1 MGAERIWSGAM
12 ILRRSLPILTS
23 VLTLAIFSGV
33 LPGCPKK
40 DDSASKD
47 EPRKKKDDEDKKD
60 KKKKKG
66 DDDDDDKG
74 EDKKKKKKGDDD
86 DDDKG
91 EDKKKKKKG
100 DDDDDDDKGGDKKGS
115 GATASIEG
123 QDIEFKY
130 AKAVAGYSGL
140 QLVLSN
146 EKVGCSGSPSDD
158 AWQITFDLPPGPGG
172 KFFTGGKKGSGV
184 PMYINSQRL
193 KLKSPFVSP
202 YLAVATVDA
211 FKLEEGE
218 HVKGT
223 LDFDKKYQD
232 YTSKKDFKYSGHI
245 SFDAVICKDWNNFKY
260 LASQPDSVEDGPV
273 KGKYAT
279 NAFEYKSALATVIHD
294 SDNDVD
300 YIDQIDFYPTDKV
313 TCAMKYDQR
322 DKDKFFLV
330 RSIGGVGSKKPLN
343 GAPQSGDALFS
354 IPEIMP
360 GSTSK
365 KPMGSWKNFG
375 GASRRAWIKFDKLS
389 FGNGDKISGEVYADS
404 VEAKPEQ
411 TGKIGGKFEATI
423 CKGF

>member
-1 MGAERIWSGAM
+1 MM
-12 ILRRSLPILTS
+12 LRRPLSLLAS
-23 VLTLAIFSGV
+23 GLTLALFAGV
-33 LPGCPKK
+33 LPGCPSKTT
-40 DDSASKD
+40 DTAGKD
-47 EPRKKKDDEDKKD
+47 EPRKKKGDDDDDKKG

-74 EDKKKKKKGDDD
+74 S
-86 DDDKG
+86 
-91 EDKKKKKKG
+91 KKKKKG
-100 DDDDDDDKGGDKKGS
+100 DDDDDDDKGSSKDKKKKGDDDDDDDKGDKKKKGDGFS
-115 GATASIEG
+115 ANIEG
-123 QDIEFKY
+123 TDVDFKF

-140 QLVLSN
+140 SIILSN
-146 EKVGCSGSPSDD
+146 EKIGCSGSPSDD
-158 AWQITFDLPPGPGG
+158 AWQISFDVPPGPGG
-172 KFFTGGKKGSGV
+172 KFFAGSKKGAGV
-184 PMYINSQRL
+184 PLYVNSQKL
-193 KLKSPFVSP
+193 KLKSPFISA
-202 YLAVATVDA
+202 YQATADLEE
-211 FKLEEGE
+211 FKLEEGA

-232 YTSKKDFKYSGHI
+232 YSSKKEFKYSGHG
-245 SFDAVICKDWNNFKY
+245 SFDAVVCKDWNNFKY
-260 LASQPDSVEDGPV
+260 LTAQPDSVDDGPV

-279 NAFEYKSALATVIHD
+279 NTFEYKSALATVIHD

-300 YIDQIDFYPTDKV
+300 YIDEIDFFPTDKI

-322 DKDKFFLV
+322 DKDKYFLV
-330 RSIGGVGSKKPLN
+330 RSIGGVGSKNPIV
-343 GAPQSGDALFS
+343 GSAQSGDPSFS

-365 KPMGSWKNFG
+365 KPMGSWKIFG

-404 VEAKPEQ
+404 VEAKPDQ